1 LLKKKKKEE
10 EDKPFTSTK
19 GAKGMFSTPI
29 SFVGMAGQ
37 MEDGRRGS
45 FHLVEASLLCVLILI
60 NNF

>member
-1 LLKKKKKEE
+1 LLKKKKKEEEE

-37 MEDGRRGS
+37 MGDGRRGS
-45 FHLVEASLLCVLILI
+45 FHLVEASLILI